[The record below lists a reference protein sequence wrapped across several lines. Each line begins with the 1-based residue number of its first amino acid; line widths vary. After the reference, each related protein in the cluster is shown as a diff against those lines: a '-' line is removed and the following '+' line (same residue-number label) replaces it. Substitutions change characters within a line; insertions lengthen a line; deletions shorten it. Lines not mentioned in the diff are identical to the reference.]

1 MLYVDLSIRDADG
14 QAVVALRGQLSL
26 ADIPGVA
33 SHLIAAVAAWRAIG
47 HRRPGGPGRHRLQ
60 RVDAEA
66 DVVPDAGGDYDVVLV
81 AVRRISWPQHAPSSR
96 SWPGSRP

>member
-33 SHLIAAVAAWRAIG
+33 SHLIAA
-47 HRRPGGPGRHRLQ
+47 
-60 RVDAEA
+60 
-66 DVVPDAGGDYDVVLV
+66 
-81 AVRRISWPQHAPSSR
+81 
-96 SWPGSRP
+96 